1 MARCAEKQRQDDA
14 AAATTAWH
22 SHTLPLFALPR
33 GDTSMTD
40 SKGETYDP
48 REFRG
53 LTFHDVTE
61 KFRDGSDTPRDYLE
75 RCIETIAAREPVVKA
90 FAALNEDG
98 AREAADAS
106 TARWKDGRTLSA
118 IDGMPVAIKDLLETK
133 DMPTQMGCDA
143 YEGNFPKRDN
153 AAVWALRQAGAVV
166 FGKTVTAELGGSH
179 PGPTTNPYDPART
192 PGGSSSGSGAAV
204 ACGMVPAAIGTQVG
218 GSIIRPAAFC
228 GNIALKPSQG
238 GINRGERQA
247 TSMSTHGVHA
257 NCIEDM
263 WQVAIE
269 IAARAGGDRGA
280 PGLMGPPTPPAA
292 SKPDRLIVVESDGWA
307 ILDDASKSAFEILM
321 ESLQSQGI
329 ELLRRRNSTSVEQL
343 EKAIAGAGDICS
355 AITAWENHW
364 ALRNLIDENPD
375 GVSQRIKNT
384 VASAEAM
391 SPEDY
396 RLALLDREKAQA
408 THAQVGGIADAIV
421 TLACPGPAPLWP
433 GDIPGEPLAPRPTG
447 DAIYNYPSSML
458 FAPVVTVPLMS
469 VGGLPVGLQV
479 MGRQGDDARVT
490 AIARWLKDSVTPVS
504 VD

>member
-1 MARCAEKQRQDDA
+1 
-14 AAATTAWH
+14 
-22 SHTLPLFALPR
+22 
-33 GDTSMTD
+33 MTD

-106 TARWKDGRTLSA
+106 ATRWKDGRTLSA

-179 PGPTTNPYDPART
+179 PGPTTNPYDPSRT

-204 ACGMVPAAIGTQVG
+204 ATGMVPAAIGTQVG

-228 GNIALKPSQG
+228 GNVALKPSQG

-269 IAARAGGDRGA
+269 IAARTGGDRGA
-280 PGLMGPPTPPAA
+280 PGLIGPPTPPAA
-292 SKPDRLIVVESDGWA
+292 SKPVRLIVVESDGWA

-321 ESLQSQGI
+321 EGLQSQGI

-343 EKAIAGAGDICS
+343 EKAIEGAGDICS

-364 ALRNLIDENPD
+364 ALRNLIDEKPD

-408 THAQVGGIADAIV
+408 THSQVGGIADAVV

-479 MGRQGDDARVT
+479 MGRQGEDASVT
-490 AIARWLKDSVTPVS
+490 AIARWLKDSVSPVS